1 MILFV
6 YLLIFPSIA
15 HAYVD
20 PINGALLLQLL
31 LSGIAGVLMLVR
43 HKLRSLWRRLLGK
56 SDIEISKE

>member
-6 YLLIFPSIA
+6 YLLIFPSLA

-31 LSGIAGVLMLVR
+31 LSGAAGILMLVR
-43 HKLRSLWRRLLGK
+43 HKLKLLWHRLLGK
-56 SDIEISKE
+56 SDTEASRE